1 MLKEEGAGRERASW
15 GVGSQALGVEPCS
28 DTDRESRKDLKGGT
42 QQGRGRFQAHS
53 WGKMTQNFFD
63 FEMTPE

>member
-28 DTDRESRKDLKGGT
+28 DTDQGSRRDLKGGT
-42 QQGRGRFQAHS
+42 RQGRGQF
-53 WGKMTQNFFD
+53 
-63 FEMTPE
+63 